1 MRWVISLL
9 VAVLVGYSLSIVINA
24 SVSAATLVGFG
35 IEVSLSDRLDMI
47 AKEWVGLGTIYLP
60 LYLILH
66 AICFWLLGLVL
77 RNRAVTTVI
86 ARATYAG
93 VGALSLMTFYLSFDA
108 VMGSF
113 GLPKSTDDE
122 KDARRTAI
130 RSAMM
135 TAASVPFE
143 TATLAMNLLQGLPEL
158 ARLGNANAV
167 TDVGV
172 AGLLAS
178 AAAKGAVFNVEINL
192 QSLPDDYA
200 IEMRTALPQ
209 MKESIRAAS
218 REVMDAVR
226 DRMDE

>member
-1 MRWVISLL
+1 MNWMDMSVREFQAAL
-9 VAVLVGYSLSIVINA
+9 A
-24 SVSAATLVGFG
+24 SSSPTPGGGTAAA
-35 IEVSLSDRLDMI
+35 VSLGQASALAVMVCDLTLG
-47 AKEWVGLGTIYLP
+47 KETWEGGWPTAEHVQAL
-60 LYLILH
+60 
-66 AICFWLLGLVL
+66 AIPML
-77 RNRAVTTVI
+77 NRA
-86 ARATYAG
+86 G
-93 VGALSLMTFYLSFDA
+93 VLASEDSDAFDA

>member
-1 MRWVISLL
+1 MNWMDMSVREFQAAL
-9 VAVLVGYSLSIVINA
+9 A
-24 SVSAATLVGFG
+24 SSSPTPGGGTAAA
-35 IEVSLSDRLDMI
+35 VSLGQAAALAVMVCDLTLG
-47 AKEWVGLGTIYLP
+47 KEKWEGGWPTAEHVQAL
-60 LYLILH
+60 
-66 AICFWLLGLVL
+66 AIPML
-77 RNRAVTTVI
+77 NRA
-86 ARATYAG
+86 G
-93 VGALSLMTFYLSFDA
+93 VLASEDSDAFDA
-108 VMGSF
+108 VMDSF
-113 GLPKSTDDE
+113 GLPKSTDEE

>member
-1 MRWVISLL
+1 MNWMDMSVREFQAAL
-9 VAVLVGYSLSIVINA
+9 A
-24 SVSAATLVGFG
+24 SSSPTPGGGTAAA
-35 IEVSLSDRLDMI
+35 VSLGQAAALAVMVCDLTLG
-47 AKEWVGLGTIYLP
+47 KEKWEGGWPTAEHVQAL
-60 LYLILH
+60 
-66 AICFWLLGLVL
+66 AIPML
-77 RNRAVTTVI
+77 NK
-86 ARATYAG
+86 AG
-93 VGALSLMTFYLSFDA
+93 VLASEDSDAFDA
-108 VMGSF
+108 VMDSF

-122 KDARRTAI
+122 KETRRTAI

>member
-1 MRWVISLL
+1 MNWMDMSVREFQAAL
-9 VAVLVGYSLSIVINA
+9 A
-24 SVSAATLVGFG
+24 SSSPTPGGGTAAA
-35 IEVSLSDRLDMI
+35 VSLGQAAALAVMVCDLTLG
-47 AKEWVGLGTIYLP
+47 KEKWEGGWPTAEHVQAL
-60 LYLILH
+60 
-66 AICFWLLGLVL
+66 AIPML
-77 RNRAVTTVI
+77 NRA
-86 ARATYAG
+86 G
-93 VGALSLMTFYLSFDA
+93 VLASEDSDAFDA

-226 DRMDE
+226 DRMEE

>member
-1 MRWVISLL
+1 MNWMDMSVREFQAAL
-9 VAVLVGYSLSIVINA
+9 A
-24 SVSAATLVGFG
+24 SSSPTPGGGTAAA
-35 IEVSLSDRLDMI
+35 VSLGQAAALAVMVCDLTLG
-47 AKEWVGLGTIYLP
+47 KEKWEGGWPTAEHVQAL
-60 LYLILH
+60 
-66 AICFWLLGLVL
+66 AIPML
-77 RNRAVTTVI
+77 NRA
-86 ARATYAG
+86 G
-93 VGALSLMTFYLSFDA
+93 VLASEDSDAFDA

-113 GLPKSTDDE
+113 SLPKSTDDE

>member
-1 MRWVISLL
+1 MNWMD
-9 VAVLVGYSLSIVINA
+9 LSVREFQAALA
-24 SVSAATLVGFG
+24 SSSPTPGGGTAAA
-35 IEVSLSDRLDMI
+35 VSLGQAAALAVMVCDLTLG
-47 AKEWVGLGTIYLP
+47 KEKWEGGWPTAEHVQAL
-60 LYLILH
+60 
-66 AICFWLLGLVL
+66 AIPML
-77 RNRAVTTVI
+77 NRA
-86 ARATYAG
+86 G
-93 VGALSLMTFYLSFDA
+93 VLASEDSDAFDA
-108 VMGSF
+108 VMDSF